1 METLDLA
8 DLTTTVATLL
18 HSFRKFSPE
27 GVRHSLSIPRLLHLY
42 YVHPSMTCPI
52 NGLSLY
58 LFSNHVKIRASL
70 LQVTVLPTW
79 PMFSKNCHHTSF
91 GFNQPLD
98 VFAKPQFSTFDTCL
112 SFCGTNQNCTFA
124 FSKMRLLIPSLSK
137 VVPLELV
144 TSVKV
149 IIDLNNVTS
158 LNN

>member
-1 METLDLA
+1 MFKPVKIFKKQLETLDLA

-70 LQVTVLPTW
+70 LQVAVLPTL
-79 PMFSKNCHHTSF
+79 PIFSKIVTIRTSF
-91 GFNQPLD
+91 GFNL
-98 VFAKPQFSTFDTCL
+98 
-112 SFCGTNQNCTFA
+112 
-124 FSKMRLLIPSLSK
+124 
-137 VVPLELV
+137 
-144 TSVKV
+144 
-149 IIDLNNVTS
+149 
-158 LNN
+158 

>member
-42 YVHPSMTCPI
+42 YVHPASMTCPI

-70 LQVTVLPTW
+70 LQIAVLPTL
-79 PMFSKNCHHTSF
+79 PIFSKIVTIPH
-91 GFNQPLD
+91 LD
-98 VFAKPQFSTFDTCL
+98 LTFRFLAKPLSSTFDTCL